1 MIQNYPK
8 WFPSGTIKV
17 LHVLNDGP
25 FKILN
30 TLNCNTYVID
40 ILRDYALVVLSM
52 LIKQRII
59 RILTVAYLIDKP
71 SLKPFRELLIEFTLE
86 YSFHYSR
93 EG

>member
-52 LIKQRII
+52 LMK
-59 RILTVAYLIDKP
+59 
-71 SLKPFRELLIEFTLE
+71 
-86 YSFHYSR
+86 
-93 EG
+93 